1 VHENVS
7 PPQDQEML
15 FVPGSVA
22 TGTDCV
28 PRRRVGLRER
38 VGSGGA
44 CVSGADAGRDH
55 RRLAGMVT
63 LLKKLVGTLPEC
75 QPIEF
80 TSANQ
85 ALAWCASHD
94 RDLVIIDYLMP
105 ERHES

>member
-1 VHENVS
+1 
-7 PPQDQEML
+7 
-15 FVPGSVA
+15 
-22 TGTDCV
+22 
-28 PRRRVGLRER
+28 
-38 VGSGGA
+38 
-44 CVSGADAGRDH
+44 
-55 RRLAGMVT
+55 MVT